1 MLILSNTILLHGEN
15 WKGRDPAF
23 HAGSGAGLQQ
33 SDTSLIRNPLILFL
47 SGKKA
52 EPLHAGKHPGITK
65 K

>member
-23 HAGSGAGLQQ
+23 RAGSGAGLQQ
-33 SDTSLIRNPLILFL
+33 SDISLIRHPLILFL
-47 SGKKA
+47 SGKKT
-52 EPLHAGKHPGITK
+52 ETLHAGKHPGVAK